1 MPIPQE
7 KKVFVGWASCPSYF
21 RTGKMPIPQE
31 KKVFVGWAS
40 CPSYFRTGKMPVP
53 QEEKKFLWD
62 GQSCP
67 SYFWTG
73 KMPVPQE
80 EKKFLW
86 DGHPARPNYFCN
98 KSMESRIQA
107 YLRFAASQQRDTE
120 HIGPFLATFSPH
132 TTNPYLNYAI
142 PEDGATPSLAD
153 VNALIAAYSDRDR
166 QPRLEYVT
174 KLAPAVE
181 EALISAGFT
190 VEGRLPLMICTPGSE
205 KLLPIPPE
213 IELILPVSDDELLG
227 TVAAQNEAYGEAAP
241 SPEDVDSLRKTLAAG
256 GIAVLARVAATGEP
270 AGAGICTPPQN
281 QTTEI
286 AGIGVPAAF
295 RRRGIA
301 GALTARLLR
310 EAFDAGVTV
319 AFLMTLHEQEFRVY
333 TRAGFSAIGSEGCA
347 NDEILHIS
355 LPPQ

>member
-1 MPIPQE
+1 
-7 KKVFVGWASCPSYF
+7 
-21 RTGKMPIPQE
+21 
-31 KKVFVGWAS
+31 
-40 CPSYFRTGKMPVP
+40 
-53 QEEKKFLWD
+53 
-62 GQSCP
+62 
-67 SYFWTG
+67 
-73 KMPVPQE
+73 
-80 EKKFLW
+80 
-86 DGHPARPNYFCN
+86 
-98 KSMESRIQA
+98 MESGIQA

-132 TTNPYLNYAI
+132 SANPYLNYAI
-142 PEDGATPSLAD
+142 PDDSAAPCLAD
-153 VNALIAAYSDRDR
+153 VNALIAAYSGRGR
-166 QPRLEYVT
+166 IPRLEYVA

-205 KLLPIPPE
+205 QLLPIPPE

-241 SPEDVDSLRKTLAAG
+241 SPEDVDSLRQSLAAG
-256 GIAVLARVAATGEP
+256 GIAVFARVAATGEP
-270 AGAGICTPPQN
+270 AGAGVCTPPQN

-286 AGIGVPAAF
+286 AGIGVRAAF

-319 AFLMTLHEQEFRVY
+319 AFLMTAHEQEFRVY
-333 TRAGFSAIGSEGCA
+333 TRAGFSAILCEGFA
-347 NDEILHIS
+347 NGEILHIS